1 MFELIDYNCF
11 SVAKNTILKP
21 TTDVFTLSLV
31 ALPMWVL
38 YEMCIWIVKNSRVN
52 ENTFAA

>member
-1 MFELIDYNCF
+1 MFELIDYNYS

-31 ALPMWVL
+31 ALPMWIL
-38 YEMCIWIVKNSRVN
+38 YEISIWIVKNSRVN

>member
-1 MFELIDYNCF
+1 MFELIDYNYS

-21 TTDVFTLSLV
+21 ITDVFTLSLV

-38 YEMCIWIVKNSRVN
+38 YEVSIWIVKKITTN
-52 ENTFAA
+52 EDTVAA

>member
-1 MFELIDYNCF
+1 MFELIDYNYS

-31 ALPMWVL
+31 ALPMWIL
-38 YEMCIWIVKNSRVN
+38 YEISIWIVKNSRVN
-52 ENTFAA
+52 EDTFAA

>member
-1 MFELIDYNCF
+1 MFELIDYNCS

-38 YEMCIWIVKNSRVN
+38 YEVSIWIVKNSRVN

>member
-1 MFELIDYNCF
+1 MFELIDYNCS

-38 YEMCIWIVKNSRVN
+38 YEVCIWIVKNSRVN